1 MKKQLLIAA
10 AVLITGTAAMSQE
23 DQRNRRTEN
32 EPART
37 QEQVELPEAA
47 QHGQNVSMVAR
58 ETPDGPDKG
67 AIVSEQARSKGEMKR
82 MERAERK
89 EMRKQEKLQRQDQA
103 HRQDGSQ
110 IQRRDRTSRPE
121 ARPER
126 PNRPERPTRP
136 ERPNRPAGGPK

>member
-1 MKKQLLIAA
+1 MKKQILIAA
-10 AVLITGTAAMSQE
+10 AVLITGTVAMSQE
-23 DQRNRRTEN
+23 VPTNRPTEN

-47 QHGQNVSMVAR
+47 QHGQNVSTVAR

-67 AIVSEQARSKGEMKR
+67 AIVSEQAKSKGELR
-82 MERAERK
+82 RAERAERK
-89 EMRKQEKLQRQDQA
+89 EMKRQDQNY
-103 HRQDGSQ
+103 RQDGNQ
-110 IQRRDRTSRPE
+110 INRRDRAARPE

-136 ERPNRPAGGPK
+136 ERPSRPAGGPR

>member
-1 MKKQLLIAA
+1 MRKSILIAA
-10 AVLITGTAAMSQE
+10 AVLITATAAMSQE
-23 DQRNRRTEN
+23 DQRNRRTGN

-47 QHGQNVSMVAR
+47 QHGQNVSTVAR

-67 AIVSEQARSKGEMKR
+67 AIVSEQARSKGELKR
-82 MERAERK
+82 AERAERK
-89 EMRKQEKLQRQDQA
+89 EMKRQDQNY
-103 HRQDGSQ
+103 RQDGNQ
-110 IQRRDRTSRPE
+110 IQKRDRTSRPE

-136 ERPNRPAGGPK
+136 ERPNRPAGGPR